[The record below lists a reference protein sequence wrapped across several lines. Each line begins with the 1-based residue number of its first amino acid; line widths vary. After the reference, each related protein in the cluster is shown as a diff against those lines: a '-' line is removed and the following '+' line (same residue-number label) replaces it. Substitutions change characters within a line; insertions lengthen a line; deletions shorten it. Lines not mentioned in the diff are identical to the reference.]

1 MNEPVNSRGRT
12 LDLLNRGSLTIPN
25 LPTKSNGYVLFLG
38 TLFLCYANLKRD
50 RDTEL
55 DLKTNNWHCP
65 PITTRQ
71 IGHFLPSLSPGYE
84 NNSSQKKERL
94 RVDFRFDS
102 VEKVFATGDRTFVKA
117 SLGGGSSL
125 FSWTSNKKSISPS
138 ARLIVPF
145 QIEKVNWTWLKTKE
159 PSAEKN
165 RFLKA
170 SNY

>member
-25 LPTKSNGYVLFLG
+25 LPTKSDGYVLFLG

-84 NNSSQKKERL
+84 NNSSQKKKKERL

-125 FSWTSNKKSISPS
+125 LS
-138 ARLIVPF
+138 
-145 QIEKVNWTWLKTKE
+145 
-159 PSAEKN
+159 
-165 RFLKA
+165 
-170 SNY
+170 